1 MLRHGATDLAPP
13 TISATEEHRR
23 VPDSLLDRLTN
34 LEQLFTHLERQMAVL
49 HEVVLDKQRQID
61 LLEKQIR
68 LLKSQLKNKNGD
80 DDGSGDDTV

>member
-34 LEQLFTHLERQMAVL
+34 LEQLFTHLERQMALL
-49 HEVVLDKQRQID
+49 HEAVVDKQRQID

-68 LLKSQLKNKNGD
+68 LLRSQLKGAD
-80 DDGSGDDTV
+80 EDGSGDDTV